1 MIMTMVM
8 TDSRQPRAA
17 LEFLFAVFTVSCLA
31 AAVPAHAQ
39 EQPPALFS
47 AIPEGAQ
54 APPSLDARSAY
65 MVDSEMVVLDTAALR
80 AGSVSATILGDTYT
94 ISREYVESRD
104 CGDYLVWLL

>member
-1 MIMTMVM
+1 MHEILPSYQFPGPTGSIYPSLPRYDIMVM
-8 TDSRQPRAA
+8 TTMTAASRRPRAA
-17 LEFLFAVFTVSCLA
+17 LGLLLAVLAASGRA

-65 MVDSEMVVLDTAALR
+65 MVDSEMVVIDTA
-80 AGSVSATILGDTYT
+80 
-94 ISREYVESRD
+94 E
-104 CGDYLVWLL
+104 LL